1 MDCTRGPNDSKMK
14 TDTVMTRAPT
24 VEGGTTKGAGSTAA
38 RVATH
43 VVAIAAVKHDT
54 STRNTSITSGVMKRT
69 ATTEEL
75 GHIGSARSSS
85 TAGAEG

>member
-1 MDCTRGPNDSKMK
+1 MK

-24 VEGGTTKGAGSTAA
+24 VAGGTIEGAVSTAA

-43 VVAIAAVKHDT
+43 AVAITAVKHDT
-54 STRNTSITSGVMKRT
+54 SARNAPITSGVMKRT

-75 GHIGSARSSS
+75 GHIGSARSSR
-85 TAGAEG
+85 TAGAKG